1 MERETNRKKTRYNNS
16 PEQKKDYIC
25 LAMAVIASTEK
36 KKKNWTEILLPFTE
50 LDWYNE
56 YKE

>member
-36 KKKNWTEILLPFTE
+36 KKKE
-50 LDWYNE
+50 LDRNFITIHRT
-56 YKE
+56 